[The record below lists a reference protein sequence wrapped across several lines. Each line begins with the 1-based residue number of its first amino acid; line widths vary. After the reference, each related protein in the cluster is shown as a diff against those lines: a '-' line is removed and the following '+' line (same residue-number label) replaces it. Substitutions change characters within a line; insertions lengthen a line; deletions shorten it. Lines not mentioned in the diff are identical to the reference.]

1 MVNSTFNL
9 EKKIIQFKVVR
20 KILTTLSR
28 PKVIVMEKNN
38 DIDSIRVCE
47 LMRFLE
53 TQEMITLL
61 SSWKPE
67 SAAFKAYI
75 RMISMIEKSN
85 NQILTYDE
93 LLFLSKKF

>member
-53 TQEMITLL
+53 T
-61 SSWKPE
+61 
-67 SAAFKAYI
+67 
-75 RMISMIEKSN
+75 
-85 NQILTYDE
+85 
-93 LLFLSKKF
+93 